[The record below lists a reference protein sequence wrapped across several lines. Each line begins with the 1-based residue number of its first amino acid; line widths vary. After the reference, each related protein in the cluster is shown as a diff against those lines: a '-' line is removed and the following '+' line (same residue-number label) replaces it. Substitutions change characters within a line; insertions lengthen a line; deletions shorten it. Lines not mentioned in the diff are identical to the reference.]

1 MMGMSG
7 TAPRTLL
14 NRPTLGVVPPPR
26 PRLPQSSRRSAPPRC
41 ALCQKK
47 HEYKSRGIGT
57 EVAHAMADSTESMQT
72 SMVIA

>member
-1 MMGMSG
+1 MTGMPET
-7 TAPRTLL
+7 TARTLL

-41 ALCQKK
+41 ALFHKK
-47 HEYKSRGIGT
+47 REYKGRGMAI
-57 EVAHAMADSTESMQT
+57 EVAYAMADSTESMQT